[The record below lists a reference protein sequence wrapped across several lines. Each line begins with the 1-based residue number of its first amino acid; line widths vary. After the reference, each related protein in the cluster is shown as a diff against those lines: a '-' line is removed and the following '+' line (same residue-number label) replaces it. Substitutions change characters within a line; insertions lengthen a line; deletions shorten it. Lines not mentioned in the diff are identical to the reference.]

1 LAKHDGDLWLN
12 GITEL
17 SDDAAEVLARH
28 QGSLGLDG
36 LTKLTSAGLAKRFV
50 KDETT
55 SVGGV
60 RTIDL
65 DNISELSTA
74 AAAELIKSPSH
85 LNLDALAEVSDELA
99 EVLSKQPGGSLSL
112 KSLTRLTSARL
123 ASRLTKSRD
132 AELNQLTELSASA
145 AKALADGRTGVFLNG
160 LKEISDEAALALAK
174 KPRGVALELHGLEK
188 LTHGR
193 LAQRLATGV
202 RRVRR
207 GCPNNTLEFPDL
219 KNLSD
224 AAAEGLAKSGRPL
237 AINRL
242 PELTDA
248 QAEAFAKHRGGLS
261 LGGLRSLTDAQAE
274 ALAKHD
280 GDLSLDGITELSD
293 AQIEAFATVGH
304 SQLSLKGLTEL
315 SDDAAKKLRARRK
328 IIFPENLRR

>member
-1 LAKHDGDLWLN
+1 
-12 GITEL
+12 
-17 SDDAAEVLARH
+17 
-28 QGSLGLDG
+28 
-36 LTKLTSAGLAKRFV
+36 
-50 KDETT
+50 
-55 SVGGV
+55 
-60 RTIDL
+60 
-65 DNISELSTA
+65 
-74 AAAELIKSPSH
+74 
-85 LNLDALAEVSDELA
+85 LDALAEVSDELA

-123 ASRLTKSRD
+123 ASRLTKSLD

-207 GCPNNTLEFPDL
+207 GCPNDTLEFPDL

-224 AAAEGLAKSGRPL
+224 AAAEGLAKSRRPL

-248 QAEAFAKHRGGLS
+248 QAEAFAKHKSKSLSLNGLS
-261 LGGLRSLTDAQAE
+261 RLTDSQAE